1 MVYPAG
7 PLSGS
12 VLGVSELVEV
22 HVVSPRTF
30 CEGSGRTARLSSQGE
45 AGIAFLWKMIDDLG
59 VVMVK
64 CSDWEGRAGAV
75 TAAQLSLLL
84 PD

>member
-22 HVVSPRTF
+22 HVVSPRKF
-30 CEGSGRTARLSSQGE
+30 CEGSGRTARLSSRGE
-45 AGIAFLWKMIDDLG
+45 AGIALLWKMIDGLG
-59 VVMVK
+59 VVMAK
-64 CSDWEGRAGAV
+64 CSEWEGRAEAG
-75 TAAQLSLLL
+75 TAAQLSLWL

>member
-12 VLGVSELVEV
+12 GLGVSELAEV
-22 HVVSPRTF
+22 HVVSPRKF
-30 CEGSGRTARLSSQGE
+30 CEGSGWATCLSSQGE
-45 AGIAFLWKMIDDLG
+45 AGIAFLWKRIDELG

-64 CSDWEGRAGAV
+64 CSEWEERAEAV